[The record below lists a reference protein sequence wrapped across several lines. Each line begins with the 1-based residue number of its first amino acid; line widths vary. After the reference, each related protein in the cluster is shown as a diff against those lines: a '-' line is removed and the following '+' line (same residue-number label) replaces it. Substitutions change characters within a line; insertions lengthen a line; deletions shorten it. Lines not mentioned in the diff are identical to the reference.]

1 MKITKYGHCC
11 LLVEEQGVR
20 ILTDPGSFTA
30 DTHATLLNI
39 DVILYTHEHADHY
52 HLASLKQL
60 IVSNPDVA
68 ILCNEGVSALL
79 TAEGIEHVKI
89 TDGAHDH
96 NGVVVQGVSGT
107 HEEIHS
113 SIPRIQNTGFII
125 GDRLW
130 YPGDAFIDPK
140 RAIDVL
146 ALPVAGPWMKVSQAI
161 DYAIAL
167 KPRSAF
173 PVHDMILHP
182 QFAAFVPAMVGGI
195 LEKSGIAFRAIE
207 IGTGYDY

>member
-11 LLVEEQGVR
+11 LLIEEQGMR
-20 ILTDPGSFTA
+20 MLTDPGSFTA
-30 DTHATLLNI
+30 DHHATLTGI
-39 DVILYTHEHADHY
+39 DAILYTHEHADHY

-60 IVSNPDVA
+60 MVSNPGLV
-68 ILCNEGVSALL
+68 IICNEGVSALL
-79 TAEGIEHVKI
+79 TAEGIDHVLM
-89 TDGAHDH
+89 TDGLHEH
-96 NGVVVQGVSGT
+96 KGVTVRGISGT

-113 SIPRIQNTGFII
+113 TIPRIQNTGFLVA
-125 GDRLW
+125 DKLW

-140 RAIDVL
+140 RPVDVL

-167 KPRSAF
+167 KPTHAF

-182 QFAAFVPAMVGGI
+182 QFAAFVPVMVGGI
-195 LEKSGIAFRAIE
+195 LEKSDIRFRAIE